1 MIKSNA
7 ENSTDH
13 FREDIR
19 EHALAAVTNLG
30 HVTPFNS
37 HCCNEVGV
45 VMWWLQRRTANTP
58 GISSATTGGALSRSS
73 CATVTRTAESQIT
86 ATRPTVPVS
95 NTRIS
100 LHYTVSSPES
110 VVKLIALHILVRD
123 GIKAVLSRQRQRSRQ
138 RGRGRGEAR

>member
-1 MIKSNA
+1 
-7 ENSTDH
+7 
-13 FREDIR
+13 
-19 EHALAAVTNLG
+19 
-30 HVTPFNS
+30 
-37 HCCNEVGV
+37 
-45 VMWWLQRRTANTP
+45 MWWLQRRTANTP

-86 ATRPTVPVS
+86 ATRPTAPVS

-100 LHYTVSSPES
+100 LHYTVSTTES

-138 RGRGRGEAR
+138 RGRGRGEQGSNVLNRGEAEAAMSLTEARQRQRVRGRGGAD